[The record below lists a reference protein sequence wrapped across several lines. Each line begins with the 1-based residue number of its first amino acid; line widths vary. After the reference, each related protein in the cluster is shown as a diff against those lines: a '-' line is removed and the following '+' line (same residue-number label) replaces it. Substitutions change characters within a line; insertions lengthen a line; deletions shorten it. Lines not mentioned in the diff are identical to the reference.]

1 MATPA
6 REEGGGLL
14 DTSSAKQDEVDSR
27 GVRRS
32 EATELPEGLLFFLRK
47 SSAITLIIKPA
58 RWSRLCCVT
67 YVSIRLYEDI
77 AQNEEYCENPHRYRY
92 LFESAGNGV
101 GCNVRDDSDEDTVG
115 DAVCKRHKDDRD
127 ESGDALAIIFPVD
140 ALH

>member
-1 MATPA
+1 MATRPGKG
-6 REEGGGLL
+6 RVP
-14 DTSSAKQDEVDSR
+14 DDSELSR
-27 GVRRS
+27 SDDDDGVGRVRRS

-47 SSAITLIIKPA
+47 SSSVTLIIKPA
-58 RWSRLCCVT
+58 RWSRLCSVT

-77 AQNEEYCENPHRYRY
+77 AQDEEYCENPHRYRY

-101 GCNVRDDSDEDTVG
+101 GCHVRDDSDEDTVG